1 MTCALPD
8 TGGIRLQCTGSVWV
22 AARLNTPGEAPECVG
37 CPLAAAQA
45 DTRQGKS
52 RTPRTGGSI
61 VWAAVWWE
69 EWQQWEKWP
78 GKVGWERCPSEKEG
92 ALSGQMCERSL

>member
-1 MTCALPD
+1 MHRVGVGRSTAEHS
-8 TGGIRLQCTGSVWV
+8 RGSPRV
-22 AARLNTPGEAPECVG
+22 CG

-52 RTPRTGGSI
+52 CTPRTGGSI

-69 EWQQWEKWP
+69 EWQQWERP

>member
-1 MTCALPD
+1 MHRVGVGRSTAEHS
-8 TGGIRLQCTGSVWV
+8 RGSPRV
-22 AARLNTPGEAPECVG
+22 CG

-52 RTPRTGGSI
+52 CTPRTGGSI

-69 EWQQWEKWP
+69 EWQQWETAWKSGLGEMPFREGRCTKWSN
-78 GKVGWERCPSEKEG
+78 V
-92 ALSGQMCERSL
+92 